1 MLLLSVLNAAFGLC
15 QAFLNN
21 YVNSVVIAQ
30 SPILGADKIGYIAAV
45 VPAVAAVASP
55 LLAQLSRCSG
65 SPLPAVLLGGL
76 CDLFFAGPI
85 LLLVFEGADLPATL
99 GTWQGILP
107 AVAALGVAQR
117 FAIGA
122 QPVPQWW
129 RLYQSD
135 ALDALVD
142 EGLRNSP
149 TLAATDKLLA
159 SAHEQLRAQ
168 IAESQARLKGNEAQL
183 SYTRLYAP
191 IAGTVLGVDVK
202 QGQTLNAT
210 YQTPTVLRIAD
221 LSAMT
226 AWTKVSEADIR
237 QLKPGLGLYFT
248 TLGGDGRRWHAKIR
262 QILPSPPLPPAA
274 SGEAGAAPVAMK
286 AVQYTVL
293 FDVDNQDGELM
304 PQMTAQVTFVTAAAR
319 DVLTAPLEALQAVEG
334 KSGVFTARILN
345 GKGRPEAR
353 EVRIGAR
360 SRQRVEVL
368 DGLQENEQLI
378 TAELPDTRVA
388 RFQW

>member
-1 MLLLSVLNAAFGLC
+1 MNRLSRSILLRGLPALLVLLLLCGWLWRGESGPAFATEAVSRGDVEATVVAIGTLQPRESVDVGAQVSGQVTRLHVEPGDQVEKGQLLAEIDASLHQATVEADRAALDGLRAQLEEQ
-15 QAFLNN
+15 QAQFDL
-21 YVNSVVIAQ
+21 AQ
-30 SPILGADKIGYIAAV
+30 QQHQRQQRLAV
-45 VPAVAAVASP
+45 DEATREEDVQVAAAG
-55 LLAQLSRCSG
+55 LKAAQ
-65 SPLPAVLLGGL
+65 A
-76 CDLFFAGPI
+76 
-85 LLLVFEGADLPATL
+85 
-99 GTWQGILP
+99 
-107 AVAALGVAQR
+107 
-117 FAIGA
+117 
-122 QPVPQWW
+122 
-129 RLYQSD
+129 RL
-135 ALDALVD
+135 
-142 EGLRNSP
+142 
-149 TLAATDKLLA
+149 K
-159 SAHEQLRAQ
+159 QLRAQ

-210 YQTPTVLRIAD
+210 YQTPTVLRIAN

-262 QILPSPPLPPAA
+262 QILPSPPLPPVA
-274 SGEAGAAPVAMK
+274 SGEAGAAPVTMK

-304 PQMTAQVTFVTAAAR
+304 PQMTAQVTFITAAAR
-319 DVLTAPLEALQAVEG
+319 DVLTAPLEALQAVDGEVG
-334 KSGVFTARILN
+334 LFRARVLN
-345 GKGRPEAR
+345 AKGRAEDR
-353 EVRIGAR
+353 EVRVGAR

-368 DGLQENEQLI
+368 DGLQEQEQLI

>member
-1 MLLLSVLNAAFGLC
+1 MNR
-15 QAFLNN
+15 
-21 YVNSVVIAQ
+21 
-30 SPILGADKIGYIAAV
+30 
-45 VPAVAAVASP
+45 
-55 LLAQLSRCSG
+55 LSRSILLRG
-65 SPLPAVLLGGL
+65 LPAVLV
-76 CDLFFAGPI
+76 
-85 LLLVFEGADLPATL
+85 LLLLCGWLWRGESGPAFATEAVSRGDIEATVVAIGTLQPRESVDVGAQVSGQVTRLHVEPGAQVEKGQLLAEIDASLHQATVEADRAALDGLRAQLEEQQAQFDLAQQQHQRQQRLAVDEATREEDVQVAAATL
-99 GTWQGILP
+99 K
-107 AVAALGVAQR
+107 AAQA
-117 FAIGA
+117 
-122 QPVPQWW
+122 
-129 RLYQSD
+129 RL
-135 ALDALVD
+135 
-142 EGLRNSP
+142 
-149 TLAATDKLLA
+149 K
-159 SAHEQLRAQ
+159 QLRAQ

-210 YQTPTVLRIAD
+210 YQTPTLLRIAD

-237 QLKPGLGLYFT
+237 QLKPGIGLYFT

-274 SGEAGAAPVAMK
+274 SGDAGGAPVAMK

-293 FDVDNQDGELM
+293 FDVNNDDGELM

-334 KSGVFTARILN
+334 QVGLFRARVLDAQ
-345 GKGRPEAR
+345 GRPQAR
-353 EVRIGAR
+353 EVHIGAR

-368 DGLQENEQLI
+368 GGLQEQEQLI
-378 TAELPDTRVA
+378 TAELPDTHVA

>member
-1 MLLLSVLNAAFGLC
+1 MNR
-15 QAFLNN
+15 
-21 YVNSVVIAQ
+21 
-30 SPILGADKIGYIAAV
+30 
-45 VPAVAAVASP
+45 
-55 LLAQLSRCSG
+55 LSRSILLRG
-65 SPLPAVLLGGL
+65 LPAVLV
-76 CDLFFAGPI
+76 
-85 LLLVFEGADLPATL
+85 LLLLCGWLWRGESGPAFATEAVSRGDIEATVVAIGTLQPRESVDVGAQVSGQVTRLHVEPGAQVEKGQLLAEIDASLHQATVEADRAALDGLRAQLEEQQAQFDLAQQQHQRQQRLAVDEATREEDVQVAAATL
-99 GTWQGILP
+99 K
-107 AVAALGVAQR
+107 AAQA
-117 FAIGA
+117 
-122 QPVPQWW
+122 
-129 RLYQSD
+129 RL
-135 ALDALVD
+135 
-142 EGLRNSP
+142 
-149 TLAATDKLLA
+149 K
-159 SAHEQLRAQ
+159 QLRAQ

-237 QLKPGLGLYFT
+237 QLKPGIGLYFT

-274 SGEAGAAPVAMK
+274 SGDAGGAPVAMK

-293 FDVDNQDGELM
+293 FDVNNDDGELM

-334 KSGVFTARILN
+334 QVGLFRARVLDAQ
-345 GKGRPEAR
+345 GRPQAR
-353 EVRIGAR
+353 EVHIGAR

-368 DGLQENEQLI
+368 DGLQEQEQLI
-378 TAELPDTRVA
+378 TAELPDTHVA

>member
-1 MLLLSVLNAAFGLC
+1 MSFPSAKTIRRGLLLTLPLAVIGGVLLWRSEPTPAFATEAVSRGDVEATVVAIGTLQPRESVDVGAQVSGQVTRLHVEPGDQVQKGQLLAEIDASLHQATVEADRAALDGLRAQLEEQ
-15 QAFLNN
+15 QAQFEL
-21 YVNSVVIAQ
+21 AQ
-30 SPILGADKIGYIAAV
+30 QQHQRQQRLAV
-45 VPAVAAVASP
+45 DEATREEDVQVAAAS
-55 LLAQLSRCSG
+55 LKAAQ
-65 SPLPAVLLGGL
+65 A
-76 CDLFFAGPI
+76 
-85 LLLVFEGADLPATL
+85 
-99 GTWQGILP
+99 
-107 AVAALGVAQR
+107 
-117 FAIGA
+117 
-122 QPVPQWW
+122 
-129 RLYQSD
+129 RL
-135 ALDALVD
+135 
-142 EGLRNSP
+142 
-149 TLAATDKLLA
+149 K
-159 SAHEQLRAQ
+159 QLRAQ
-168 IAESQARLKGNEAQL
+168 IAESRARLKGNEAQL

-262 QILPSPPLPPAA
+262 QILPSPPLPPTA
-274 SGEAGAAPVAMK
+274 SGETSAAPVTMK

-304 PQMTAQVTFVTAAAR
+304 PQMTAQVTFITAAAR
-319 DVLTAPLEALQAVEG
+319 DVLTAPLEALQAVDGEVG
-334 KSGVFTARILN
+334 LFRARVLN
-345 GKGRPEAR
+345 AKGRAENR
-353 EVRIGAR
+353 EVHVGAR

-368 DGLQENEQLI
+368 DGLQEQEQLI
-378 TAELPDTRVA
+378 TAELPDTHVA

>member
-1 MLLLSVLNAAFGLC
+1 MTRPSRSILLRG
-15 QAFLNN
+15 
-21 YVNSVVIAQ
+21 
-30 SPILGADKIGYIAAV
+30 
-45 VPAVAAVASP
+45 
-55 LLAQLSRCSG
+55 
-65 SPLPAVLLGGL
+65 LPAVLV
-76 CDLFFAGPI
+76 
-85 LLLVFEGADLPATL
+85 LLLLCGWLWRGESGPVFATEEVSRGDIEATVVAIGTLQPRESVDVGAQVSGQVTRLYVEPGAQVEKGQLLAEIDASLHQATVEADRAALDGLRAQLEEQQAQFDLAQQQHQRQQRLAVDEATREEDVQVAAATL
-99 GTWQGILP
+99 K
-107 AVAALGVAQR
+107 AAQA
-117 FAIGA
+117 
-122 QPVPQWW
+122 
-129 RLYQSD
+129 RL
-135 ALDALVD
+135 
-142 EGLRNSP
+142 
-149 TLAATDKLLA
+149 K
-159 SAHEQLRAQ
+159 QLRAQ

-237 QLKPGLGLYFT
+237 QLKPGIGLYFT

-274 SGEAGAAPVAMK
+274 SGDAGGAPVTMK

-293 FDVDNQDGELM
+293 FDVNNDDGELM

-334 KSGVFTARILN
+334 QVGLFRARVLDAQ
-345 GKGRPEAR
+345 GRPQAR
-353 EVRIGAR
+353 EVHIGAR

-368 DGLQENEQLI
+368 DGLQEQEQLI
-378 TAELPDTRVA
+378 TAELPDTHVA

>member
-1 MLLLSVLNAAFGLC
+1 MIRLSRSILLRGLPALLVLLLLCGWLWRGESGPAFATEAVSRGDIEATVVAIGTLQPRESVDVGAQVSGQVTRLHVEPGDQVKKGQLLAEIDASLHQATVEADRAALDGLRAQLEEQ
-15 QAFLNN
+15 QAQLDL
-21 YVNSVVIAQ
+21 AQ
-30 SPILGADKIGYIAAV
+30 QQHQRQQRLAV
-45 VPAVAAVASP
+45 DEATREEDVQVAA
-55 LLAQLSRCSG
+55 
-65 SPLPAVLLGGL
+65 
-76 CDLFFAGPI
+76 
-85 LLLVFEGADLPATL
+85 ATL
-99 GTWQGILP
+99 K
-107 AVAALGVAQR
+107 AAQAR
-117 FAIGA
+117 F
-122 QPVPQWW
+122 
-129 RLYQSD
+129 
-135 ALDALVD
+135 
-142 EGLRNSP
+142 
-149 TLAATDKLLA
+149 K
-159 SAHEQLRAQ
+159 QLRAQ

-274 SGEAGAAPVAMK
+274 SGEAGAAPVTMK

-304 PQMTAQVTFVTAAAR
+304 PQMTAQVTFITAAAR
-319 DVLTAPLEALQAVEG
+319 DVLTAPLEALQAVDSEVG
-334 KSGVFTARILN
+334 RFRARVLN
-345 GKGRPEAR
+345 AKGRAEDR
-353 EVRIGAR
+353 EVRVGAR

-368 DGLQENEQLI
+368 DGLQEQEQLI

>member
-1 MLLLSVLNAAFGLC
+1 MNR
-15 QAFLNN
+15 
-21 YVNSVVIAQ
+21 
-30 SPILGADKIGYIAAV
+30 
-45 VPAVAAVASP
+45 
-55 LLAQLSRCSG
+55 LSRSILLRG
-65 SPLPAVLLGGL
+65 LPAVLV
-76 CDLFFAGPI
+76 
-85 LLLVFEGADLPATL
+85 LLLLCGWLWRGESGPAFATEAVSRGDIEATVVAIGTLQPRESVDVGAQVSGQVTRLHVEPGAQVEKGQLLAEIDASLHQATVEADRAALDGLRAQLEEQQAQFDLAQQQHQRQQRLAVDEATREEDVQVAAATL
-99 GTWQGILP
+99 K
-107 AVAALGVAQR
+107 AAQA
-117 FAIGA
+117 
-122 QPVPQWW
+122 
-129 RLYQSD
+129 RL
-135 ALDALVD
+135 
-142 EGLRNSP
+142 
-149 TLAATDKLLA
+149 K
-159 SAHEQLRAQ
+159 QLRAQ

-237 QLKPGLGLYFT
+237 QLKPGIGLYFT

-274 SGEAGAAPVAMK
+274 SGDAGGAPVAMK

-293 FDVDNQDGELM
+293 FDVNNDDGELM

-334 KSGVFTARILN
+334 QVGLFRARVLDAQ
-345 GKGRPEAR
+345 GRPQAR
-353 EVRIGAR
+353 EVHIGAR

-368 DGLQENEQLI
+368 GGLQEQEQLI
-378 TAELPDTRVA
+378 TAELPDTHVA

>member
-1 MLLLSVLNAAFGLC
+1 MNR
-15 QAFLNN
+15 
-21 YVNSVVIAQ
+21 
-30 SPILGADKIGYIAAV
+30 
-45 VPAVAAVASP
+45 
-55 LLAQLSRCSG
+55 LSRSILLRG
-65 SPLPAVLLGGL
+65 LPAVLV
-76 CDLFFAGPI
+76 
-85 LLLVFEGADLPATL
+85 LLLLCGWLWRGESGPVFATEAVSRGDIEATVVAIGTLQPRESVDVGAQVSGQVTRLHIEPGAQVEKGQLLAEIDASLHQATVEADRAALDGLRAQLEEQQAQFDLAQQQHQRQQRLAVDEATREEDVQVAAATL
-99 GTWQGILP
+99 K
-107 AVAALGVAQR
+107 AAQA
-117 FAIGA
+117 
-122 QPVPQWW
+122 
-129 RLYQSD
+129 RL
-135 ALDALVD
+135 
-142 EGLRNSP
+142 
-149 TLAATDKLLA
+149 K
-159 SAHEQLRAQ
+159 QLRAQ

-237 QLKPGLGLYFT
+237 QLKPGIGLYFT

-274 SGEAGAAPVAMK
+274 SGDAGGAPVAMK

-293 FDVDNQDGELM
+293 FDVNNDDGELM

-319 DVLTAPLEALQAVEG
+319 DVLTAPLEALQAVDG
-334 KSGVFTARILN
+334 QVGLFRARVLDAQ
-345 GKGRPEAR
+345 GRPQAR
-353 EVRIGAR
+353 EVHIGAR

-368 DGLQENEQLI
+368 DGLQEQEQLI
-378 TAELPDTRVA
+378 TAELPDTHVA

>member
-1 MLLLSVLNAAFGLC
+1 MSFPSAKVIRRGLLLALPLAVIGGVLLWRSAPAPAFATDAVGRGDVEATVVAIGTLQPRESVDVGAQVSGQVTRLHVEPGDHVEKGQLLAEIDASLHQATVEADRAALDGLRAQLEEQ
-15 QAFLNN
+15 QAQFDLARQQHQRQQRLAEDEATREED
-21 YVNSVVIAQ
+21 VQ
-30 SPILGADKIGYIAAV
+30 
-45 VPAVAAVASP
+45 VAAAAHRA
-55 LLAQLSRCSG
+55 AQ
-65 SPLPAVLLGGL
+65 A
-76 CDLFFAGPI
+76 
-85 LLLVFEGADLPATL
+85 
-99 GTWQGILP
+99 
-107 AVAALGVAQR
+107 
-117 FAIGA
+117 
-122 QPVPQWW
+122 
-129 RLYQSD
+129 RL
-135 ALDALVD
+135 
-142 EGLRNSP
+142 
-149 TLAATDKLLA
+149 K
-159 SAHEQLRAQ
+159 QLRAQ
-168 IAESQARLKGNEAQL
+168 IAESQARLRGNEAQL

-248 TLGGDGRRWHAKIR
+248 TLGGDGRRWHATIR

-274 SGEAGAAPVAMK
+274 SGEAGAAPAVMK

-345 GKGRPEAR
+345 GKGRPETR
-353 EVRIGAR
+353 EVQIGAR

-368 DGLQENEQLI
+368 DGLREDEQLI

>member
-1 MLLLSVLNAAFGLC
+1 MNR
-15 QAFLNN
+15 
-21 YVNSVVIAQ
+21 
-30 SPILGADKIGYIAAV
+30 
-45 VPAVAAVASP
+45 
-55 LLAQLSRCSG
+55 LSRSILLRG
-65 SPLPAVLLGGL
+65 LPAVLV
-76 CDLFFAGPI
+76 
-85 LLLVFEGADLPATL
+85 LLLLCGWLWRGESGPVFATEAVSRGDIEATVVAIGTLQPRESVDVGAQVSGQVTRLHVEPGAQVEKGQLLAEIDASLHQATVEADRAALDGLRAQLEEQQAQFDLAQQQHQRQQRLAVDEATREEDVQVAAATL
-99 GTWQGILP
+99 K
-107 AVAALGVAQR
+107 AAQA
-117 FAIGA
+117 
-122 QPVPQWW
+122 
-129 RLYQSD
+129 RL
-135 ALDALVD
+135 
-142 EGLRNSP
+142 
-149 TLAATDKLLA
+149 K
-159 SAHEQLRAQ
+159 QLRAQ

-274 SGEAGAAPVAMK
+274 SGDAGGAPVAMK

-293 FDVDNQDGELM
+293 FDVNNDDGELM

-319 DVLTAPLEALQAVEG
+319 DVLTAPLEALQAVDG
-334 KSGVFTARILN
+334 QVGLFRARVLDAQ
-345 GKGRPEAR
+345 GRPQAR
-353 EVRIGAR
+353 EVHIGAR

-368 DGLQENEQLI
+368 DGLQEQEQLI
-378 TAELPDTRVA
+378 TAELPDTHVA

>member
-1 MLLLSVLNAAFGLC
+1 MNR
-15 QAFLNN
+15 
-21 YVNSVVIAQ
+21 
-30 SPILGADKIGYIAAV
+30 
-45 VPAVAAVASP
+45 
-55 LLAQLSRCSG
+55 LSRSILLRG
-65 SPLPAVLLGGL
+65 LPAVLV
-76 CDLFFAGPI
+76 
-85 LLLVFEGADLPATL
+85 LLLLCGWLWRGESGPVFATEAVSRGDIEATVVAIGTLQPRESVDVGAQVSGQVTRLHVEPGAQVEKGQLLAEIDASLHQATVEADRAALDGLRAQLEEQQAQFDLAQQQHQRQQRLAVDEATREEDVQVAAATL
-99 GTWQGILP
+99 K
-107 AVAALGVAQR
+107 AAQA
-117 FAIGA
+117 
-122 QPVPQWW
+122 
-129 RLYQSD
+129 RL
-135 ALDALVD
+135 
-142 EGLRNSP
+142 
-149 TLAATDKLLA
+149 K
-159 SAHEQLRAQ
+159 QLRAQ

-237 QLKPGLGLYFT
+237 QLKPGIGLYFT

-274 SGEAGAAPVAMK
+274 SGDAGGAPVAMK

-293 FDVDNQDGELM
+293 FDVNNDDGELM

-334 KSGVFTARILN
+334 QVGLFRARVLDAQ
-345 GKGRPEAR
+345 GRPQAR
-353 EVRIGAR
+353 EVHIGAR

-368 DGLQENEQLI
+368 DGLQEQEQLI
-378 TAELPDTRVA
+378 TAELPDTHVA

>member
-1 MLLLSVLNAAFGLC
+1 MNR
-15 QAFLNN
+15 
-21 YVNSVVIAQ
+21 
-30 SPILGADKIGYIAAV
+30 
-45 VPAVAAVASP
+45 
-55 LLAQLSRCSG
+55 LSRSILLRG
-65 SPLPAVLLGGL
+65 LPAVLV
-76 CDLFFAGPI
+76 
-85 LLLVFEGADLPATL
+85 LLLLCGWLWRGESGPVFATEAVSRGDIEATVVAIGTLQPRESVDVGAQVSGQVTRLHVEPGAQVEKGQLLAEIDASLHQATVEADRAALDGLRAQLEEQQAQFGLAQQQHQRQQRLAVDEATREEDVQVAAATL
-99 GTWQGILP
+99 K
-107 AVAALGVAQR
+107 AAQA
-117 FAIGA
+117 
-122 QPVPQWW
+122 
-129 RLYQSD
+129 RL
-135 ALDALVD
+135 
-142 EGLRNSP
+142 
-149 TLAATDKLLA
+149 K
-159 SAHEQLRAQ
+159 QLRAQ

-237 QLKPGLGLYFT
+237 QLKPGIGLYFT

-274 SGEAGAAPVAMK
+274 SGDAGGAPVAMK

-293 FDVDNQDGELM
+293 FDVNNDDGELM

-334 KSGVFTARILN
+334 QVGLFRARVLDAQ
-345 GKGRPEAR
+345 GRPQAR
-353 EVRIGAR
+353 EVHIGAR

-368 DGLQENEQLI
+368 DGLQEQEQLI
-378 TAELPDTRVA
+378 TAELPDTHVA

>member
-1 MLLLSVLNAAFGLC
+1 MNRLSRSILLRGLPALLVLLLLCGWLWRGESGPSFATEAVSRGDVEATVVAIGTLQPRESVDVGAQVSGQVTRLHVEPGDQVEKGQLLAEIDASLHQATVEADRAALDGLRAQLEEQ
-15 QAFLNN
+15 QAQFDL
-21 YVNSVVIAQ
+21 AQ
-30 SPILGADKIGYIAAV
+30 QQHQRQQRLAV
-45 VPAVAAVASP
+45 DEATREEDVQVAAAS
-55 LLAQLSRCSG
+55 LKAAQ
-65 SPLPAVLLGGL
+65 A
-76 CDLFFAGPI
+76 
-85 LLLVFEGADLPATL
+85 
-99 GTWQGILP
+99 
-107 AVAALGVAQR
+107 
-117 FAIGA
+117 
-122 QPVPQWW
+122 
-129 RLYQSD
+129 RL
-135 ALDALVD
+135 
-142 EGLRNSP
+142 
-149 TLAATDKLLA
+149 K
-159 SAHEQLRAQ
+159 QLRAQ

-274 SGEAGAAPVAMK
+274 SGDVGGAPVAMK

-304 PQMTAQVTFVTAAAR
+304 PQMTAQVTFITAAAR
-319 DVLTAPLEALQAVEG
+319 DVLTAPLEALQTVEG

-360 SRQRVEVL
+360 SRQRVEVI

>member
-1 MLLLSVLNAAFGLC
+1 MNR
-15 QAFLNN
+15 
-21 YVNSVVIAQ
+21 
-30 SPILGADKIGYIAAV
+30 
-45 VPAVAAVASP
+45 
-55 LLAQLSRCSG
+55 LSRSILLRG
-65 SPLPAVLLGGL
+65 LPAVLV
-76 CDLFFAGPI
+76 
-85 LLLVFEGADLPATL
+85 LLLLCGWLWRGESGPVFATEAVSRGDIEATVVAIGTLQPRESVDVGAQVSGQVTRLHVEPGAQVEKGQLLAEIDASLHQATVEADRAALDGLRAQLEEQQAQFGLAQQQHQRQQRLAVDEATREEDVQVAAATL
-99 GTWQGILP
+99 K
-107 AVAALGVAQR
+107 AAQA
-117 FAIGA
+117 
-122 QPVPQWW
+122 
-129 RLYQSD
+129 RL
-135 ALDALVD
+135 
-142 EGLRNSP
+142 
-149 TLAATDKLLA
+149 K
-159 SAHEQLRAQ
+159 QLRAQ

-237 QLKPGLGLYFT
+237 QLKPGIGLYFT

-274 SGEAGAAPVAMK
+274 SGDAGGAPVAMK

-293 FDVDNQDGELM
+293 FDVNNDDGELM

-319 DVLTAPLEALQAVEG
+319 DVLTAPLEALQAVDG
-334 KSGVFTARILN
+334 QVGLFRARVLDAQ
-345 GKGRPEAR
+345 GRPQAR
-353 EVRIGAR
+353 EVHIGAR

-368 DGLQENEQLI
+368 GGLQEQEQLI
-378 TAELPDTRVA
+378 TAELPDTHVA

>member
-1 MLLLSVLNAAFGLC
+1 MIRLSRSILLRGLPALLVLLLLCGWLWRGESGPSFATEAVSRGDVEATVVAIGTLQPRESVDVGAQVSGQVTRLHVEPGDQVKKGQLLAEIDASLHQATVEADRAALDGLRAQLEEQ
-15 QAFLNN
+15 QAQFDLARQQHQRQQLL
-21 YVNSVVIAQ
+21 V
-30 SPILGADKIGYIAAV
+30 ADEATREEDV
-45 VPAVAAVASP
+45 QVAA
-55 LLAQLSRCSG
+55 
-65 SPLPAVLLGGL
+65 
-76 CDLFFAGPI
+76 
-85 LLLVFEGADLPATL
+85 ATL
-99 GTWQGILP
+99 K
-107 AVAALGVAQR
+107 AAQA
-117 FAIGA
+117 
-122 QPVPQWW
+122 
-129 RLYQSD
+129 RL
-135 ALDALVD
+135 
-142 EGLRNSP
+142 
-149 TLAATDKLLA
+149 K
-159 SAHEQLRAQ
+159 QLRAQ

-191 IAGTVLGVDVK
+191 IAGTVLGIDVK

-274 SGEAGAAPVAMK
+274 SGDVGGAPVAMK

-304 PQMTAQVTFVTAAAR
+304 PQMTAQVTFITAAAR

-368 DGLQENEQLI
+368 DGLQEQEQLI

>member
-1 MLLLSVLNAAFGLC
+1 MNR
-15 QAFLNN
+15 
-21 YVNSVVIAQ
+21 
-30 SPILGADKIGYIAAV
+30 
-45 VPAVAAVASP
+45 
-55 LLAQLSRCSG
+55 LSRSILLRG
-65 SPLPAVLLGGL
+65 LPAVLVLLLLCGWLWRGESGPVFATEAVSRGDIEATVVAIGTLQPRESVDVGAQVSGQVTRLHVEPGAQVEKGQLLAEIDASLHQATVEADRAALDGLRAQLLEPCLGGFQRGSGDLHVFLTGRLVHRQALLALVLLL
-76 CDLFFAGPI
+76 CQAELRLLFF
-85 LLLVFEGADLPATL
+85 
-99 GTWQGILP
+99 
-107 AVAALGVAQR
+107 
-117 FAIGA
+117 
-122 QPVPQWW
+122 
-129 RLYQSD
+129 
-135 ALDALVD
+135 
-142 EGLRNSP
+142 
-149 TLAATDKLLA
+149 
-159 SAHEQLRAQ
+159 QLRAQ

-237 QLKPGLGLYFT
+237 QLKPGIGLYFT

-274 SGEAGAAPVAMK
+274 SGDAGGAPVAMK

-293 FDVDNQDGELM
+293 FDVNNDDGELM

-334 KSGVFTARILN
+334 QVGLFRARVLDAQ
-345 GKGRPEAR
+345 GRPQAR
-353 EVRIGAR
+353 EVHIGAR

-368 DGLQENEQLI
+368 DGLQEQEQLI
-378 TAELPDTRVA
+378 TAELPDTHVA

>member
-1 MLLLSVLNAAFGLC
+1 MIRLSRSILLRGLPALLVLLLLCGWLWRGESGPAFATEAVSRGDIEATVVAIGTLQPRESVDVGAQVSGQVTRLHVEPGDQVKKGQLLAEIDASLHQATVEADRAALDGLRAQLEEQ
-15 QAFLNN
+15 QAQLDL
-21 YVNSVVIAQ
+21 AQ
-30 SPILGADKIGYIAAV
+30 QQHQRQQRLAV
-45 VPAVAAVASP
+45 DEATREEDVQVAA
-55 LLAQLSRCSG
+55 
-65 SPLPAVLLGGL
+65 
-76 CDLFFAGPI
+76 
-85 LLLVFEGADLPATL
+85 ATL
-99 GTWQGILP
+99 K
-107 AVAALGVAQR
+107 AAQAR
-117 FAIGA
+117 F
-122 QPVPQWW
+122 
-129 RLYQSD
+129 
-135 ALDALVD
+135 
-142 EGLRNSP
+142 
-149 TLAATDKLLA
+149 K
-159 SAHEQLRAQ
+159 QLRAQ

-237 QLKPGLGLYFT
+237 QLKVDMPLYFT

-304 PQMTAQVTFVTAAAR
+304 PQMTAQVTFITAAAR
-319 DVLTAPLEALQAVEG
+319 DVLTAPLEALQAVDGEVG
-334 KSGVFTARILN
+334 RFRARVLN
-345 GKGRPEAR
+345 AKGRAEER
-353 EVRIGAR
+353 EVRVGAR

-368 DGLQENEQLI
+368 DGLQEQEQLI

>member
-1 MLLLSVLNAAFGLC
+1 MNR
-15 QAFLNN
+15 
-21 YVNSVVIAQ
+21 
-30 SPILGADKIGYIAAV
+30 
-45 VPAVAAVASP
+45 
-55 LLAQLSRCSG
+55 LSRSILLRG
-65 SPLPAVLLGGL
+65 LPAVLV
-76 CDLFFAGPI
+76 
-85 LLLVFEGADLPATL
+85 LLLLCGWLWRGESGPVFATEAVSRGDIEATVVAIGTLQPRESVDVGAQVSGQVTRLHVEPGAQVEKGQLLAEIDASLHQATVEADRAALDGLRAQLEEQQAQFDLAQQQHQRQQRLAVDEATREEDVQVAAATL
-99 GTWQGILP
+99 K
-107 AVAALGVAQR
+107 AAQA
-117 FAIGA
+117 
-122 QPVPQWW
+122 
-129 RLYQSD
+129 RL
-135 ALDALVD
+135 
-142 EGLRNSP
+142 
-149 TLAATDKLLA
+149 K
-159 SAHEQLRAQ
+159 QLRAQ

-237 QLKPGLGLYFT
+237 QLKPGIGLYFT

-274 SGEAGAAPVAMK
+274 SGDAGGAPVAMK

-293 FDVDNQDGELM
+293 FDVNNDDGELM

-319 DVLTAPLEALQAVEG
+319 DVLTAPLEALQAVDG
-334 KSGVFTARILN
+334 QVGLFRARVLDAQ
-345 GKGRPEAR
+345 GRPQAR
-353 EVRIGAR
+353 EVHIGAR

-368 DGLQENEQLI
+368 DGLQEQEQLI
-378 TAELPDTRVA
+378 TAELPDTHVA

>member
-1 MLLLSVLNAAFGLC
+1 MTRPSRSILLRG
-15 QAFLNN
+15 
-21 YVNSVVIAQ
+21 
-30 SPILGADKIGYIAAV
+30 
-45 VPAVAAVASP
+45 
-55 LLAQLSRCSG
+55 
-65 SPLPAVLLGGL
+65 LPAVLV
-76 CDLFFAGPI
+76 
-85 LLLVFEGADLPATL
+85 LLLLCGWLWRGESGPVFATEEVSRGDIEATVVAIGTLQPRESVDVGAQVSGQVTRLHVEPGAQVEKGQLLAEIDASLHQATVEADRAALDGLRAQLEEQQAQFDLAQQQHQRQQRLAVDEATREEDVQVAAATL
-99 GTWQGILP
+99 K
-107 AVAALGVAQR
+107 AAQA
-117 FAIGA
+117 
-122 QPVPQWW
+122 
-129 RLYQSD
+129 RL
-135 ALDALVD
+135 
-142 EGLRNSP
+142 
-149 TLAATDKLLA
+149 K
-159 SAHEQLRAQ
+159 QLRAQ

-237 QLKPGLGLYFT
+237 QLKPGIGLYFT

-274 SGEAGAAPVAMK
+274 SGDAGGAPVAMK

-293 FDVDNQDGELM
+293 FDVNNDDGELM

-334 KSGVFTARILN
+334 QVGLFRARVLDAQ
-345 GKGRPEAR
+345 GRPQAR
-353 EVRIGAR
+353 EVHIGAR

-368 DGLQENEQLI
+368 DGLQEQEQLI
-378 TAELPDTRVA
+378 TAELPDTHVA

>member
-1 MLLLSVLNAAFGLC
+1 MSFPSAKTIRRGLLLALPL
-15 QAFLNN
+15 
-21 YVNSVVIAQ
+21 
-30 SPILGADKIGYIAAV
+30 AV
-45 VPAVAAVASP
+45 VGGVLLWRGEPTPAFATEAVSRGDVEATVVAIGTLQPRESVDVGAQVSGQVTRLHVEPGDQVQKGQLLAEIDASLHQATVEADRAALDGLRAQLEEQQAQFELAQQQHQRQQRLAVDEATREEDVQVAA
-55 LLAQLSRCSG
+55 
-65 SPLPAVLLGGL
+65 
-76 CDLFFAGPI
+76 
-85 LLLVFEGADLPATL
+85 ATL
-99 GTWQGILP
+99 K
-107 AVAALGVAQR
+107 AAQA
-117 FAIGA
+117 
-122 QPVPQWW
+122 
-129 RLYQSD
+129 RL
-135 ALDALVD
+135 
-142 EGLRNSP
+142 
-149 TLAATDKLLA
+149 K
-159 SAHEQLRAQ
+159 QLRAQ

-210 YQTPTVLRIAD
+210 YQTPTVLRIAN

-262 QILPSPPLPPAA
+262 QILPSPPLPPVA
-274 SGEAGAAPVAMK
+274 SGEAGAAPVTMK

-304 PQMTAQVTFVTAAAR
+304 PQMTAQVTFITAAAR

-334 KSGVFTARILN
+334 EVGRFRARVLN
-345 GKGRPEAR
+345 AKGRAEDR
-353 EVRIGAR
+353 EVRVGAR

-368 DGLQENEQLI
+368 DGLQEQEQLI

>member
-1 MLLLSVLNAAFGLC
+1 MSAPSRVFLRRSLLLTLPVLVLVALWLWRGDSGPSFTTETVGRGDVEATVVAIGTLQPRESVDVGAQVSGQVTRLHVEPGDRVEKGQLLAEIDASLHQATVEADRAALDGLRAQLEEQ
-15 QAFLNN
+15 QAQFDLARQQHQRQQRL
-21 YVNSVVIAQ
+21 VVDEATREEDVQ
-30 SPILGADKIGYIAAV
+30 
-45 VPAVAAVASP
+45 VAA
-55 LLAQLSRCSG
+55 
-65 SPLPAVLLGGL
+65 
-76 CDLFFAGPI
+76 
-85 LLLVFEGADLPATL
+85 
-99 GTWQGILP
+99 
-107 AVAALGVAQR
+107 AALKAAQ
-117 FAIGA
+117 A
-122 QPVPQWW
+122 
-129 RLYQSD
+129 RL
-135 ALDALVD
+135 
-142 EGLRNSP
+142 
-149 TLAATDKLLA
+149 K
-159 SAHEQLRAQ
+159 QLRAQ

-237 QLKPGLGLYFT
+237 QLKPDIKLYFT
-248 TLGGDGRRWHAKIR
+248 TLGGDGRRWHASIR

-274 SGEAGAAPVAMK
+274 SGEASAAPAVMK

-293 FDVDNQDGELM
+293 FDVDNQDGALM
-304 PQMTAQVTFVTAAAR
+304 PQMTAQVTFITAAAR
-319 DVLTAPLEALQAVEG
+319 GVITAPLEALQAVEG
-334 KSGVFTARILN
+334 QAGLFRARVLN
-345 GKGRPEAR
+345 AKGRPEAR

-360 SRQRVEVL
+360 SRQRGEVL
-368 DGLQENEQLI
+368 DGLREDEQLV

>member
-1 MLLLSVLNAAFGLC
+1 MTRPSRSILLRG
-15 QAFLNN
+15 
-21 YVNSVVIAQ
+21 
-30 SPILGADKIGYIAAV
+30 
-45 VPAVAAVASP
+45 
-55 LLAQLSRCSG
+55 
-65 SPLPAVLLGGL
+65 LPAVLV
-76 CDLFFAGPI
+76 
-85 LLLVFEGADLPATL
+85 LLLLCGWLWRGESGPVFATEAVSRGDIEATVVAIGTLQPRESVDVGAQVSGQVTRLHVEPGAQVEKGQLLAEIDASLHQATVEADRAALDGLRAQLEEQQAQFDLAQQQHQRQQRLAVDEATREEDVQVAAATL
-99 GTWQGILP
+99 K
-107 AVAALGVAQR
+107 AAQA
-117 FAIGA
+117 
-122 QPVPQWW
+122 
-129 RLYQSD
+129 RL
-135 ALDALVD
+135 
-142 EGLRNSP
+142 
-149 TLAATDKLLA
+149 K
-159 SAHEQLRAQ
+159 QLRAQ

-237 QLKPGLGLYFT
+237 QLKPGIGLYFT

-274 SGEAGAAPVAMK
+274 SGDAGGAPVAMK

-293 FDVDNQDGELM
+293 FDVNNDDGELM

-334 KSGVFTARILN
+334 QVGLFRARVLDAQ
-345 GKGRPEAR
+345 GRPQAR
-353 EVRIGAR
+353 EVHIGAR

-368 DGLQENEQLI
+368 DGLQEQEQLI
-378 TAELPDTRVA
+378 TAELPDTHVA

>member
-1 MLLLSVLNAAFGLC
+1 MNR
-15 QAFLNN
+15 
-21 YVNSVVIAQ
+21 
-30 SPILGADKIGYIAAV
+30 
-45 VPAVAAVASP
+45 
-55 LLAQLSRCSG
+55 LSRSILLRG
-65 SPLPAVLLGGL
+65 LPAVLV
-76 CDLFFAGPI
+76 
-85 LLLVFEGADLPATL
+85 LLLLCGWLWRGESGPAFATEEVSRGDIEATVVAIGTLQPRESVDVGAQVSGQVTRLHVEPGAQVEKGQLLAEIDASLHQATVEADRAALDGLRAQLEEQQAQFDLAQQQHQRQQRLAVDEATREEDVQVAAATL
-99 GTWQGILP
+99 K
-107 AVAALGVAQR
+107 AAQA
-117 FAIGA
+117 
-122 QPVPQWW
+122 
-129 RLYQSD
+129 RL
-135 ALDALVD
+135 
-142 EGLRNSP
+142 
-149 TLAATDKLLA
+149 K
-159 SAHEQLRAQ
+159 QLRAQ

-237 QLKPGLGLYFT
+237 QLKPGIGLYFT

-274 SGEAGAAPVAMK
+274 SGDAGGAPVAMK

-293 FDVDNQDGELM
+293 FDVNNDDGELM

-319 DVLTAPLEALQAVEG
+319 DVLTAPLEALQAVDG
-334 KSGVFTARILN
+334 QVGLFRARVLDAQ
-345 GKGRPEAR
+345 GRPQAR
-353 EVRIGAR
+353 EVHIGAR

-368 DGLQENEQLI
+368 DGLQEQEQLI
-378 TAELPDTRVA
+378 TAELPDTHVA

>member
-1 MLLLSVLNAAFGLC
+1 MNRLSRSILLRGLPALLVLLLLCGWLWRGESGPSFATEAVSRGDVEATVVAIGTLQPRESVDVGAQGSGQVTRLHVEPADQVEKGQMLAEIDASLHLATVEADRAALDGLRAQLEEQ
-15 QAFLNN
+15 QAQFDL
-21 YVNSVVIAQ
+21 AQ
-30 SPILGADKIGYIAAV
+30 QQHQRQQRLAV
-45 VPAVAAVASP
+45 DEATREEDVQVAAAS
-55 LLAQLSRCSG
+55 LKAAQ
-65 SPLPAVLLGGL
+65 A
-76 CDLFFAGPI
+76 
-85 LLLVFEGADLPATL
+85 
-99 GTWQGILP
+99 
-107 AVAALGVAQR
+107 
-117 FAIGA
+117 
-122 QPVPQWW
+122 
-129 RLYQSD
+129 RL
-135 ALDALVD
+135 
-142 EGLRNSP
+142 
-149 TLAATDKLLA
+149 K
-159 SAHEQLRAQ
+159 QLRAQ

-274 SGEAGAAPVAMK
+274 SGDVGGAPVAMK

-304 PQMTAQVTFVTAAAR
+304 PQMTAQVTFITAAAR

-368 DGLQENEQLI
+368 DGLKENEQLI

>member
-1 MLLLSVLNAAFGLC
+1 MNR
-15 QAFLNN
+15 
-21 YVNSVVIAQ
+21 
-30 SPILGADKIGYIAAV
+30 
-45 VPAVAAVASP
+45 
-55 LLAQLSRCSG
+55 LSRSILLRG
-65 SPLPAVLLGGL
+65 LPAVLV
-76 CDLFFAGPI
+76 
-85 LLLVFEGADLPATL
+85 LLLLCGWLWRGESGPVFATEAVSRGDIEATVVAIGTLQPRESVDVGAQVSGQVTRLHVEPGAQVEKGQLLAEIDASLHQATVEADRAALDGLRAQLEEQQAQFDLAQQQHQRQQRLAVDEATREEDVQVAAATL
-99 GTWQGILP
+99 K
-107 AVAALGVAQR
+107 AAQA
-117 FAIGA
+117 
-122 QPVPQWW
+122 
-129 RLYQSD
+129 RL
-135 ALDALVD
+135 
-142 EGLRNSP
+142 
-149 TLAATDKLLA
+149 K
-159 SAHEQLRAQ
+159 QLRAQ

-237 QLKPGLGLYFT
+237 QLKPGIGLYFT

-274 SGEAGAAPVAMK
+274 SGDAGGAPVAMK

-293 FDVDNQDGELM
+293 FDVNNDDGELM

-334 KSGVFTARILN
+334 QVGLFRARVLDAQ
-345 GKGRPEAR
+345 GRPQAR
-353 EVRIGAR
+353 EVHIGAC

-368 DGLQENEQLI
+368 DGLQEQEQLI
-378 TAELPDTRVA
+378 TAELPDTHVA

>member
-1 MLLLSVLNAAFGLC
+1 MNR
-15 QAFLNN
+15 
-21 YVNSVVIAQ
+21 
-30 SPILGADKIGYIAAV
+30 
-45 VPAVAAVASP
+45 
-55 LLAQLSRCSG
+55 LSRSILLRG
-65 SPLPAVLLGGL
+65 LPAVLV
-76 CDLFFAGPI
+76 
-85 LLLVFEGADLPATL
+85 LLLLCGWLWRGESGPVFATEAVSRGDIEATVVAIGTLQPRESVDVGAQVSGQVTRLHVEPGAQVEKGQLLAEIDASLHQATVEADRAALDGLRAQLEEQQAQFDLARQQHQRQQRLVVDEATREEDV
-99 GTWQGILP
+99 Q
-107 AVAALGVAQR
+107 VAAAALKAAQ
-117 FAIGA
+117 A
-122 QPVPQWW
+122 
-129 RLYQSD
+129 RL
-135 ALDALVD
+135 
-142 EGLRNSP
+142 
-149 TLAATDKLLA
+149 K
-159 SAHEQLRAQ
+159 QLRAQ

-237 QLKPGLGLYFT
+237 QLKPGIGLYFT

-274 SGEAGAAPVAMK
+274 SGDAGGAPVAMK

-293 FDVDNQDGELM
+293 FDVNNDDGELM

-334 KSGVFTARILN
+334 QVGLFRARVLDAQ
-345 GKGRPEAR
+345 GRPQAR
-353 EVRIGAR
+353 EVHIGAR

-368 DGLQENEQLI
+368 DGLQEQEQLI
-378 TAELPDTRVA
+378 TAELPDTHVA

>member
-1 MLLLSVLNAAFGLC
+1 MNRLSRSILLRGLPALLVLLLLCGWLWRGESGPGFATEAVSRGDVEATVVAIGTLQPRESVDVGAQVSGQVTRLHVEPGDQVQKGQLLAEIDASLHQATVEADRAALDGLRAQLEEQ
-15 QAFLNN
+15 QAQFEL
-21 YVNSVVIAQ
+21 AQ
-30 SPILGADKIGYIAAV
+30 QQHQRQQRLAV
-45 VPAVAAVASP
+45 DEATREEDVQVAAAS
-55 LLAQLSRCSG
+55 LKAAQ
-65 SPLPAVLLGGL
+65 A
-76 CDLFFAGPI
+76 
-85 LLLVFEGADLPATL
+85 
-99 GTWQGILP
+99 
-107 AVAALGVAQR
+107 
-117 FAIGA
+117 
-122 QPVPQWW
+122 
-129 RLYQSD
+129 RL
-135 ALDALVD
+135 
-142 EGLRNSP
+142 
-149 TLAATDKLLA
+149 K
-159 SAHEQLRAQ
+159 QLRAQ
-168 IAESQARLKGNEAQL
+168 IAESRARLKGNEAQL

-274 SGEAGAAPVAMK
+274 SGEAGAAPVTMK

-345 GKGRPEAR
+345 GKGRPEPR
-353 EVRIGAR
+353 EVQIGAR
-360 SRQRVEVL
+360 SRQRAEVL

-378 TAELPDTRVA
+378 TAELPDTHVA